1 MTSYPM
7 TPDDVRRLALAASET
22 IRTLNHATMPANGCP
37 GLAYP
42 SDAYTVVGALAELAG
57 RLPQLLEQTSVFL
70 QRQLQFDLID
80 VDEGAYKGDP
90 LGAIGT
96 AANALEGCAARSAQ
110 DLAGALMRAQQAI
123 AFASF
128 NGENASEKQ

>member
-7 TPDDVRRLALAASET
+7 TPDDVRRLALEASEA
-22 IRTLNHATMPANGCP
+22 IRVLNHATMPANGCP

-80 VDEGAYKGDP
+80 VDGGEFAGDP
-90 LGAIGT
+90 LGAVGT
-96 AANALEGCAARSAQ
+96 ASHALESCAARSAQ
-110 DLAGALMRAQQAI
+110 HVAGALMRAQQAI
-123 AFASF
+123 AFATF
-128 NGENASEKQ
+128 NGENAPENQ